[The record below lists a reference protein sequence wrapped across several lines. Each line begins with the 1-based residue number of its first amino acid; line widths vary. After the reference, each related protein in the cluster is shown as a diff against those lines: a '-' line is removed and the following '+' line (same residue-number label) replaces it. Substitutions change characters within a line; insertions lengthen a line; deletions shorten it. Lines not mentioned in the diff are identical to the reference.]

1 MNKVSAESM
10 LSRMKTNHSSFEL
23 IPEEGEESIMQD
35 NTGARFKKLSEPVVT
50 TTSSTGGTC
59 QAPAAPS
66 ALTENKGQPAQHSD
80 NPTMAQAQ
88 QV

>member
-1 MNKVSAESM
+1 MNLQKM

-35 NTGARFKKLSEPVVT
+35 NTSARFKKLSEPVVT

-59 QAPAAPS
+59 LAPAAPS

-80 NPTMAQAQ
+80 NTTMAQAQ